1 MQFIKPKN
9 INKQKVEFLLSNR
22 TKLIIEA
29 YAKYTGY
36 DEGEV
41 VDLFLENLLQDQ
53 EFIDWILK
61 QRYNKKL
68 YSLLASNQREG
79 AELGGKSKEESCS

>member
-41 VDLFLENLLQDQ
+41 IDLFLENLLQDQ
-53 EFIDWILK
+53 EFVDWVLK

-68 YSLLASNQREG
+68 HSLLVSNHSEG
-79 AELGGKSKEESCS
+79 VGLNGESKEKSCS